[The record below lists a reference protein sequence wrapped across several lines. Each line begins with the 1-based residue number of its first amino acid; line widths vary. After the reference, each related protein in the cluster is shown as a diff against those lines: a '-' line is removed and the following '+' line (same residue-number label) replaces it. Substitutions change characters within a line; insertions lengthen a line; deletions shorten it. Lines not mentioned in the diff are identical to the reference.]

1 MTEKS
6 DLKSDKYFKKIY
18 SSRMRVKRRVLR
30 MERATAKHLSLLI
43 HRSVSLQDQRLASNL
58 EWLLTWKLKTG
69 CCPEFMWCDG
79 VELHEITV
87 SQTHKVIFKASVWIG
102 PESSKKLR
110 KVPMEGEMILKATG
124 KQFKAYCFKL
134 TYEGNIISARKNLT
148 SKGIGREKSVPML

>member
-1 MTEKS
+1 
-6 DLKSDKYFKKIY
+6 
-18 SSRMRVKRRVLR
+18 
-30 MERATAKHLSLLI
+30 MERATARHLSFLI

-79 VELHEITV
+79 VELHEISV
-87 SQTHKVIFKASVWIG
+87 SQSHEVIFKASVWIG

-124 KQFKAYCFKL
+124 KQFKAYSFKL
-134 TYEGNIISARKNLT
+134 TYEGNIISASKNLI
-148 SKGIGREKSVPML
+148 SKGIGREKSAPIL